1 MVFSNSPTKSFFA
14 GMGKTEFDHLS
25 FNQGTIDSQ
34 FNSNEK
40 LPDGDLEFEKR
51 RSGDFEKKQSGEFAK
66 IS

>member
-1 MVFSNSPTKSFFA
+1 
-14 GMGKTEFDHLS
+14 MGKTEFDHLS

-51 RSGDFEKKQSGEFAK
+51 RSGDFEKK
-66 IS
+66 